1 MLERLARERRAR
13 LAAERLLEQKKRELY
28 AANQKLAIHARALSE
43 QIVEQR
49 QGLAQA
55 LSEAASLKGQ
65 NSRVL
70 SDLEQAT
77 SLARIAQTR
86 LWDALETVRDGF
98 AVFDGD
104 LRLVAANRAW
114 QSFFEGEIALTQGVP
129 YDAVLRI
136 AAQCGLIELDGRDP
150 LDWHHE
156 MTARI
161 RRAQIDPCVVRL
173 AGGRHIKLI
182 DRWGSEG
189 DLVCL
194 TQDITATILREAELQ
209 EARDKAE
216 AANRAK
222 SAFLANMSH
231 EIRTPMNGVVGMADL
246 LCETDLTEDQRLFA
260 ETIRSS
266 GAALLTIIN
275 DVLDY
280 SRIEAERL
288 RLHPEPFDLERCLH
302 EVMLLLQP
310 AAREKG
316 LKLLVDFDLFLPTR
330 FVADPGRMRQVL
342 TNLIGNAVKFT
353 AAGHV
358 LARVVGIEMTDE
370 SYELHVTVE
379 DTGIGI
385 APEHVEHVFGE
396 FNQVDSESNRKFEGT
411 GLGLAITRQLIELM
425 GGSIWVDSVPGEG
438 SCFGFR
444 LPLTPA
450 EPREEIGAPTRPILL
465 KRALVVDELLINRV
479 ILERQLETYGLEV
492 TLCRSAAEALQA
504 IDIGARFDLV
514 LTDHEMPGMSGP
526 DLARRLRERGMGA
539 PILLLT
545 SDREAARAAVAEA
558 GSGELAGIL
567 QKPILRSDLF
577 RALQDLSR
585 VPPGPEMPQALPPPA
600 PPPEAGRQMR
610 VLAAE
615 DNRTNQLVFRKM
627 VKDFDIALEFAVNG
641 REAVEMWRDW
651 QPDLIFMDIS
661 MPDMDGYEAT
671 RAIRAAEAGT
681 GRHVP
686 VVALTAHAMA
696 GDCEP
701 VLAAGMDRYL
711 TKPLK
716 KSAISDCIAAHCPA
730 EARPVLPAAALDER

>member
-1 MLERLARERRAR
+1 MLERLAKERRAR
-13 LAAERLLEQKKRELY
+13 LAAERLLEQKKRELH
-28 AANQKLAIHARALSE
+28 AANQQLALHARSLSE

-65 NSRVL
+65 NVRVL
-70 SDLEQAT
+70 SDLEHAT

-114 QSFFEGEIALTQGVP
+114 LSFFEGEIALSQGVT
-129 YDAVLRI
+129 YDAVLKI
-136 AAQCGLIELDGRDP
+136 AAQHGLIELDGRDP

-161 RRAQIDPCVVRL
+161 RRAQIEPCVIRL
-173 AGGRHIKLI
+173 PGGRHINMI
-182 DRWGSEG
+182 DRWGRDG

-194 TQDITATILREAELQ
+194 TQDITATIQREAELQ
-209 EARDKAE
+209 EARDRAE

-246 LCETDLTEDQRLFA
+246 LCETEMTEDQRLYA

-266 GAALLTIIN
+266 GEALLTIIN

-280 SRIEAERL
+280 SRIEAARMQL
-288 RLHPEPFDLERCLH
+288 YPEPFDLERCLH

-330 FVADPGRMRQVL
+330 FNADPGRMRQVL

-353 AAGHV
+353 HRGHV
-358 LARVVGIEMTDE
+358 LARVVGIELADAR
-370 SYELHVTVE
+370 YELHVTVE

-385 APEHVEHVFGE
+385 APEHVEHIFGQ
-396 FNQVDSESNRKFEGT
+396 FNQVDSASNRKFEGT
-411 GLGLAITRQLIELM
+411 GLGLAITRQLIELK
-425 GGSIWVDSVPGEG
+425 GGTVGVDSGPGEG

-444 LPLTPA
+444 VPLTPA
-450 EPREEIGAPTRPILL
+450 EPLDEIDKPTTPIRL
-465 KRALVVDELLINRV
+465 KCAMVVDDLLINRV

-492 TLCRSAAEALQA
+492 TLCRSAAEALHV
-504 IDIGARFDLV
+504 IEGGAEFDLV
-514 LTDHEMPGMSGP
+514 LTDHQMPGMTGMA
-526 DLARRLRERGMGA
+526 LAQRLRTGGMRG

-545 SDREAARAAVAEA
+545 SDPEAAQAGMEAEGNA
-558 GSGELAGIL
+558 GELSGIM
-567 QKPILRSDLF
+567 QKPVLRSELF
-577 RALQDLSR
+577 RILQDLSGI
-585 VPPGPEMPQALPPPA
+585 PPEPDAPLPALPER
-600 PPPEAGRQMR
+600 PPEAGRQMR

-627 VKDFDIALEFAVNG
+627 VKEFDIALEFAGNG
-641 REAVEMWRDW
+641 LEAVALWKSW

-661 MPDMDGYEAT
+661 MPEMDGREAT
-671 RAIRAAEAGT
+671 RAIRAAEAGS
-681 GRHVP
+681 GGHVP
-686 VVALTAHAMA
+686 IVALTAHAMA
-696 GDCEP
+696 GDAESI
-701 VLAAGMDRYL
+701 LAAGVDHYL

-716 KSAISDCIAAHCPA
+716 KSAIAERIAAHCPA
-730 EARPVLPAAALDER
+730 EARPPLPPGTEI